1 MLRIATWNVNS
12 LRVRLETLVPWLTQD
27 GPDIVCLQETKVTDD
42 RFPIQALADLG
53 YQAVFTGQKTY
64 NGVALLSRLPI
75 TEVILALPGAP
86 LEDEKRFIAATVAG
100 VRVINVYVPNGQAVG
115 SPKFFYKLAWLQALQ
130 TFVATA
136 YTPEDVVLLC
146 GDFNIAPEA
155 RDVYDAAQVEGEIL
169 FHPDERAAF
178 ARLLAWGL
186 HDTLRLHRQEG
197 GLYSWWDYRALAFQ
211 RNLGFRIDHILVTP
225 PLAARCTTVTLARE
239 LRKLPKPSDHIPVI
253 ATFRET

>member
-42 RFPIQALADLG
+42 RFPIQVLADLG
-53 YQAVFTGQKTY
+53 YQAVFTGQKSY

-86 LEDEKRFIAATVAG
+86 LEDEKRFIAATIAG
-100 VRVINVYVPNGQAVG
+100 VRVVNVYVPNGQAVG

-130 TFVATA
+130 TLVATA
-136 YTPEDVVLLC
+136 YTPEDVVLVC

-155 RDVYDAAQVEGEIL
+155 RDVYDAAQAEGGIL

-211 RNLGFRIDHILVTP
+211 RNLGFRIDHILATP

-253 ATFRET
+253 ATFSET

>member
-12 LRVRLETLVPWLTQD
+12 LRVRLESLVPWLTQD
-27 GPDIVCLQETKVTDD
+27 GPDVVCLQETKVTDD

-53 YQAVFTGQKTY
+53 YEAVFTGQKTY
-64 NGVALLSRLPI
+64 NGVALLSRLPV
-75 TEVILALPGAP
+75 TDVALALPGAP
-86 LEDEKRFIAATVAG
+86 LEDEKRFIAATIAG

-136 YTPEDVVLLC
+136 YTPEDVVLVC

-155 RDVYDAAQVEGEIL
+155 RDVYDAAQAEGQIL

-239 LRKLPKPSDHIPVI
+239 LRKLPKPSDHIPVV
-253 ATFRET
+253 ATFSEP